1 MAHSSNQKPIKI
13 ESNSFGS
20 QFSKVIDK
28 LGIIVVLIFLLI
40 LMSLLTDKF
49 LTPMNLTNV
58 VRQISFIA
66 LIAIGVTSIIITTG
80 IDLSSG
86 SVVGLTS
93 VVVASAAH
101 PGQFPLVV
109 TILIGLS
116 VGLVVGLING
126 FLVAYAKLPPF
137 IATMGTWTTVRGLA
151 LLYSN
156 GRPVN
161 DLKDEF
167 TYLGGGRFLGVPVPI
182 LVLIAVAILTHLL
195 LTSTRLG
202 RHVFAIGG
210 NEQAAI
216 IGGIN
221 VKIVKLAVYV
231 YASTLAA
238 LSGLLLTGRIASG
251 QSALGVGYELDAIAA
266 AVIGGTSLTGGI
278 GSIVGTISGALV
290 IGVINNGMDL
300 LNVNMYWQQIA
311 KGMIIVIAVF
321 LDSQKKK
328 AK

>member
-1 MAHSSNQKPIKI
+1 MATKQGLKTLNNDSIKTRI
-13 ESNSFGS
+13 M
-20 QFSKVIDK
+20 KVLDK
-28 LGIIVVLIFLLI
+28 AGIIVVLALLII
-40 LMSLLTDKF
+40 LMSFLTDKF
-49 LTPMNLTNV
+49 LTPVNLVNV

-66 LIAIGVTSIIITTG
+66 LIAIGVTSILITTG

-101 PGQFPLVV
+101 PGQYPLIV

-116 VGLVVGLING
+116 VGLAVGLVNG
-126 FLVAYAKLPPF
+126 LLIAYAKLPPF
-137 IATMGTWTTVRGLA
+137 IATLGSFTTVRGLA

-167 TYLGGGRFLGVPVPI
+167 VYFGAGRFLGIPVPI
-182 LVLIAVAILTHLL
+182 IVLILVAVITHII

-202 RHVFAIGG
+202 RHIFAIGG

-221 VKIVKLAVYV
+221 VKLVKLFVYA

-238 LSGLLLTGRIASG
+238 LSGSLLTGRIASG
-251 QSALGVGYELDAIAA
+251 QSALGVGYELDAIAS
-266 AVIGGTSLTGGI
+266 AVIGGISLSGGV
-278 GSIVGTISGALV
+278 GSIVGTLSGALV

-300 LNVNMYWQQIA
+300 LNVSMYWQQIA
-311 KGMIIVIAVF
+311 KGLIIILAVF

>member
-1 MAHSSNQKPIKI
+1 MATKQGLKTLNNDSIKTRI
-13 ESNSFGS
+13 M
-20 QFSKVIDK
+20 KVLDK
-28 LGIIVVLIFLLI
+28 AGIIVVLALLII
-40 LMSLLTDKF
+40 LMSFLTDKF
-49 LTPMNLTNV
+49 LTPVNLVNV

-66 LIAIGVTSIIITTG
+66 LIAIGVTSILITTG

-101 PGQFPLVV
+101 PGQYPLIV
-109 TILIGLS
+109 TILI
-116 VGLVVGLING
+116 
-126 FLVAYAKLPPF
+126 AYAKLPPF
-137 IATMGTWTTVRGLA
+137 IATLGSFTTVRGLA

-167 TYLGGGRFLGVPVPI
+167 VYFGAGRFLGIPVPI
-182 LVLIAVAILTHLL
+182 IVLILVAVITHII

-202 RHVFAIGG
+202 RHIFAIGG

-221 VKIVKLAVYV
+221 VKLVKLFVYA

-238 LSGLLLTGRIASG
+238 LSGSLLTGRIASG
-251 QSALGVGYELDAIAA
+251 QSALGVGYELDAIAS
-266 AVIGGTSLTGGI
+266 AVIGGISLSGGV
-278 GSIVGTISGALV
+278 GSIVGTLSGALV

-300 LNVNMYWQQIA
+300 LNVSMYWQQIA
-311 KGMIIVIAVF
+311 KGLIIILAVF